1 MYPRS
6 RAFELR
12 TPQAPWRSEWAA
24 EHAAPGTCVR
34 FSEQVAKLKAQAT
47 GLDWPYKVGVW
58 VCAGA
63 GSCWQRC
70 CAGPPALPLPRRSQ
84 GPPLAGYFS
93 AACASGFHGTKVPSA
108 ARTDKHGR
116 AFLGEKNSPVFLLW
130 LSEAWNKSRTKMFIP
145 VCEEFIS
152 AWAAFLALY
161 GHLWVS
167 VKSVTLYL

>member
-47 GLDWPYKVGVW
+47 GLDWPYEVGVW

-63 GSCWQRC
+63 GSRWQRC

-84 GPPLAGYFS
+84 GLPLAGYFS

-116 AFLGEKNSPVFLLW
+116 AFLGEKTLQFFFCDSLKLGIKAEQKCLFQ
-130 LSEAWNKSRTKMFIP
+130 
-145 VCEEFIS
+145 C
-152 AWAAFLALY
+152 
-161 GHLWVS
+161 
-167 VKSVTLYL
+167 VKSLLVPGQHSWLCMATSGFQ